1 MYRSVLALA
10 LTTALTMTAPALA
23 GDWPAFLGPTGDSK
37 STEELDPALWSS
49 DGGPAVAWWRETGEG
64 YSAPA
69 VAGGRL
75 FHFDRHGDSARL
87 TCVDATSGEEL
98 WRAEYPTAYEDY
110 YGYSNGPRAS
120 PVVDRDRVY
129 VYGVEGRLRSHRV
142 TDGELLW
149 EVDTTAEFGVV
160 QNFFGVG
167 ATPVIEGELLIAMVG
182 GSPPDSPKIHSG
194 EIRGNGSGLVAF
206 DKRDGSVRY
215 RLSNELASY
224 ATPRLATIDGR
235 RLGFAF
241 TRGGLLAFDPRAG
254 ATEFFFP
261 WRARLLESVNAST
274 PVVVD
279 DTVFISETYGPGSA
293 LLRVVPGGGDGSGE
307 DEGEGFEVVWKDP
320 PGRGKSL
327 RTHWNTAV
335 YHRGHL
341 YASSGRNTG
350 DAELRCVEHATGKVR
365 WSQKGLNRASL
376 LFADG
381 HFLVLGEYGTL
392 RVVAADPESYREIAA
407 IDYSKVMVPK
417 PDGTG
422 ERPLLTFP
430 AWNAPV
436 LANGFLYLTGK
447 DTLVALDLAP
457 TPAVAAE

>member
-1 MYRSVLALA
+1 MHRHRFAGLAPFQALTLALVA
-10 LTTALTMTAPALA
+10 NVAQAD
-23 GDWPAFLGPTGDSK
+23 DWPAFLGPTGDSK
-37 STEELDPALWSS
+37 STERLDLKLWSGDRS
-49 DGGPAVAWWRETGEG
+49 PRVAWWRETGEG

-69 VAGGRL
+69 VADGRL
-75 FHFDRHGDSARL
+75 FHFDRHGESARL
-87 TCVDATSGEEL
+87 TCVDAVSGEEL

-120 PVVDRDRVY
+120 PVVDGNRVY

-142 TDGELLW
+142 ADGELLW
-149 EVDTTAEFGVV
+149 EVDTTAQFGVV

-167 ATPVIEGELLIAMVG
+167 ATPVIEGDLLIAMVG

-194 EIRGNGSGLVAF
+194 EVRGNGSGLVAF

-215 RLSNELASY
+215 RLSDELASY
-224 ATPRLATIDGR
+224 ATPRLATIGGKR
-235 RLGFAF
+235 FGFAF
-241 TRGGLLAFDPRAG
+241 TRGGLLAFDPHAG
-254 ATEFFFP
+254 ATRFFLP
-261 WRARLLESVNAST
+261 WRARILESVNAST
-274 PVVVD
+274 PVVVG

-293 LLRVVPGGGDGSGE
+293 LLRVVADGG
-307 DEGEGFEVVWKDP
+307 EGEGFEVVWKDP

-350 DAELRCVEHATGKVR
+350 DAELRCVEHATGNVR

-376 LFADG
+376 LFADD

-392 RVVAADPESYREIAA
+392 RLVAADPESYREIAA
-407 IDYSKVMVPK
+407 VDYSKVMVPK

-422 ERPLLTFP
+422 ERPLLAFP

-436 LANGFLYLTGK
+436 LANGLLYLTGK
-447 DTLVALDLAP
+447 DTLVALEVGA
-457 TPAVAAE
+457 TPAVAAK